1 MGLAS
6 FNNARRKKEEV
17 KTPIVEPKAPTKE
30 KTKK

>member
-17 KTPIVEPKAPTKE
+17 KTPLVEPKAPVK
-30 KTKK
+30 KGTKK